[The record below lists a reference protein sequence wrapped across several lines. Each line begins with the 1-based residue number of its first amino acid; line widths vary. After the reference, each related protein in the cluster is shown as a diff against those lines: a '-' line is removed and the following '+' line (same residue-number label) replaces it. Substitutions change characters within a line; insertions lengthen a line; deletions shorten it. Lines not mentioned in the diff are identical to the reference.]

1 MTISRHSHIEGTGQ
15 ASGTIY
21 TLLAA
26 TGFAAVS
33 ILTSLATAAGLSLST
48 LLAWRYLLAAVVL
61 TVWVGTHNYARIPA
75 REMLRFVTIGGF
87 GQALL
92 IFLALSSLQFIPAAT
107 LAFLFYSYPAWVALV
122 QAVRGAERLDLRRVL
137 ALALSFAGIGVMVG
151 MPGGAGIDWRG
162 VALALSAA
170 VVYGAYIPV
179 MRVIQRD
186 HPVAPTSAYSK
197 IGAALAFLILSV
209 SDKTFTYQ
217 IAPDLWVIILTL
229 TIFSTVL
236 PSVFFLMGLIRLGPV
251 RTAII
256 STVEPFLTA
265 ILGVIVLSQPLT
277 LPTLLGGALIVS
289 AVVVLQFKRDR
300 VA

>member
-1 MTISRHSHIEGTGQ
+1 MTISKHAQIEGTGLT
-15 ASGTIY
+15 SGTIY

-26 TGFAAVS
+26 AGFGAVA
-33 ILTSLATAAGLSLST
+33 ILTSLATATGLSLSA
-48 LLAWRYLLAAVVL
+48 LLAWRYLLSAVVL
-61 TVWVGTHNYARIPA
+61 TLWVGTHDYARIPP
-75 REMLRFVTIGGF
+75 REMIRFVTIGGF

-92 IFLALSSLQFIPAAT
+92 VFLALSSLQFIPAAT

-122 QAVRGAERLDLRRVL
+122 QAVRGAERLDARRAT

-151 MPGGAGIDWRG
+151 MPGVDGIDWRG

-170 VVYGAYIPV
+170 MVYGAYIPV
-179 MRVIQRD
+179 MRVLQRD

-197 IGAALAFLILSV
+197 IGAALAFLVLSA
-209 SDKTFTYQ
+209 SDQSFTYSM
-217 IAPDLWVIILTL
+217 APSVWGIILAL

-251 RTAII
+251 RTAIV

-265 ILGVIVLSQPLT
+265 ILGVVVLSQPLT
-277 LPTLLGGALIVS
+277 LPTMLGGALIVT

>member
-1 MTISRHSHIEGTGQ
+1 
-15 ASGTIY
+15 
-21 TLLAA
+21 
-26 TGFAAVS
+26 
-33 ILTSLATAAGLSLST
+33 
-48 LLAWRYLLAAVVL
+48 
-61 TVWVGTHNYARIPA
+61 
-75 REMLRFVTIGGF
+75 
-87 GQALL
+87 
-92 IFLALSSLQFIPAAT
+92 
-107 LAFLFYSYPAWVALV
+107 
-122 QAVRGAERLDLRRVL
+122 
-137 ALALSFAGIGVMVG
+137 
-151 MPGGAGIDWRG
+151 
-162 VALALSAA
+162 
-170 VVYGAYIPV
+170 
-179 MRVIQRD
+179 
-186 HPVAPTSAYSK
+186 VAPTSAYSK